1 MTCVRAF
8 NESMYQLAAANYVS
22 SLNGHVAT
30 FGTVLTSNDN
40 THTGKRFISEH
51 LR

>member
-30 FGTVLTSNDN
+30 FGIVLTSNDN
-40 THTGKRFISEH
+40 TQTGKRFISEH